1 LREEV
6 LSYLQDLFSLKS
18 FLSTETAGNMVSLHY
33 FLECQVSRPLLLLVV
48 CVLPYLC
55 AEANVLASLGCMC
68 ISGAKVVLKLDL
80 LFNRPE
86 QAITIQP
93 EVLSVDKW
101 EHFLDHD
108 LGRMESK
115 RMKSTLKGPEP
126 EGMLSELEM
135 KQLQYILRTA
145 PMWDRYSKLAGSV
158 FLFLSVQMGFRLCF
172 EMGRDQ

>member
-1 LREEV
+1 LEEIKGRVV
-6 LSYLQDLFSLKS
+6 LLESYIERRGVILPPGFVQPK
-18 FLSTETAGNMVSLHY
+18 V
-33 FLECQVSRPLLLLVV
+33 LLVNRD
-48 CVLPYLC
+48 C
-55 AEANVLASLGCMC
+55 
-68 ISGAKVVLKLDL
+68 
-80 LFNRPE
+80 RPE

-126 EGMLSELEM
+126 ECMLSELEM

-158 FLFLSVQMGFRLCF
+158 FLFLSVQMGFQLCF